1 MKKKIILTFDYELF
15 FGNKSGTPERC
26 LLEPTDKLLAT
37 FNKYSLKGTFFID
50 VLYYMR
56 LLESQ
61 VTIGMAQKIKEQ
73 LQAIVAQ
80 GSRIELHLHPHWLDA
95 EYVEG
100 EWMFPSYKKYRLQS
114 LTEEEIS
121 RLFSTGTQILE
132 EIARQVIPEY
142 KVMAFR
148 AGGFCIQPFSMLRQG
163 FQDNGIV
170 VDSSVAPQLF
180 EDASARK
187 YDFRKVPDF
196 SWYAFSENPTEK
208 NISGHFIEV
217 PITTYRISTISKA
230 VSKVTRRFNGSRV
243 SIMGDG
249 SGIASPRPWWNKF
262 LPETRMITLDGCIF
276 PNDLVRQVK
285 ASQRELVTIIA
296 HPKSLSTL
304 SFDCIAQLV
313 RNRYTF
319 VDFNDIVDS
328 NLKAV
333 NQDAQ
338 SRSI

>member
-37 FNKYSLKGTFFID
+37 FNKYSIKGTFFID

-121 RLFSTGTQILE
+121 KLFSTGTQILE

-148 AGGFCIQPFSMLRQG
+148 AGGFCIQPFNFLKQG
-163 FQDNGIV
+163 FLNNNII
-170 VDSSVAPQLF
+170 VDSSVAPGLF
-180 EDASARK
+180 EENDSRK
-187 YDFRKVPDF
+187 YDFRLAPDLSCYTF
-196 SWYAFSENPTEK
+196 SDNPNEF
-208 NISGHFIEV
+208 NRGGHFIEL
-217 PITTYRISTISKA
+217 PISTYKVNL
-230 VSKVTRRFNGSRV
+230 VSKCLAKVIKMFQGKPV
-243 SIMGDG
+243 VHAGDG
-249 SGIASPRPWWNKF
+249 VGIPLRRAWWNKF
-262 LPETRMITLDGCIF
+262 LSEVRMITLDGHICPDEFI
-276 PNDLVRQVK
+276 RQIN
-285 ASQRELVTIIA
+285 ASKRDIVTVIA
-296 HPKSLSTL
+296 HPKSLS
-304 SFDCIAQLV
+304 SFSFECIDRLAKTG
-313 RNRYTF
+313 YSF
-319 VDFNDIVDS
+319 VDIKHVCEFRHDV
-328 NLKAV
+328 LK
-333 NQDAQ
+333 
-338 SRSI
+338 